1 METAVLI
8 ALFFLTLSMF
18 VLAILPQVG
27 KEKNVDLG
35 VPTVVLSIGF
45 MFLSMLTL
53 IFGAENWGRQL
64 AKENLRLADGNPS
77 ISGTVT
83 DIYDKATSDGI
94 NTYVVLHKEGGQVA
108 MNLDNE
114 DNSIAD
120 VEYLRNNLRIGDSVS
135 CIVAPVEDSL
145 NEVYGFIRI
154 TDNATP
160 NSADAADNTDR
171 NQ

>member
-1 METAVLI
+1 M
-8 ALFFLTLSMF
+8 
-18 VLAILPQVG
+18 
-27 KEKNVDLG
+27 
-35 VPTVVLSIGF
+35 
-45 MFLSMLTL
+45 
-53 IFGAENWGRQL
+53 
-64 AKENLRLADGNPS
+64 
-77 ISGTVT
+77 T

-94 NTYVVLHKEGGQVA
+94 NTYVVLDIEGGQVA